1 MPRSLLLLCLA
12 LVSASSSAQ
21 STSSQPPQQGAPAV
35 PTIQAKAQ
43 LVIVDVV
50 VKDSHQNPIHTLKPA
65 DFTLLESN
73 QPQQIKYFE
82 EHTALSPAET
92 AQFPPLPKMP
102 PGVFTNYTPVPD
114 NGPINILLL
123 DTLNTPMT
131 DQAFVRDQ
139 LRKYLKSAPPGTRI
153 AIFGLTTR
161 LLLLQGFTSDPE
173 LLKTAIDRK
182 RAQASPLLDD
192 AVGGG
197 GGPAP
202 LSETLTNMGTTPG
215 ADIIANLQQ
224 FEAEQQ
230 SFQLQLRARYTLDAM
245 NQLARYLSGIPGRKN
260 LIWFSGSFPIS
271 ILPDGDI
278 QNPFAVVA
286 SSEDE
291 FRETTNL
298 LTGSQ
303 VAVYPVDARGL
314 MTAPM
319 YDASNSGA
327 KYRNP
332 RAFAKDQTKF
342 FQQTAEE
349 HATMQQMAQDTGG
362 HAFYNTNGLS
372 HAVAEAISEGS
383 NYYTLA
389 YTPTNTKWNGAYRKI
404 QIKLRQPNLTLTY
417 RRGYFADNPE
427 EHLKHSTSSAAT
439 SAGTSADKPPDS
451 IRPAM
456 MHGAPTPTQIIFKA
470 SVLPIGGPPE
480 DKLAPGNSAVPNLK
494 GPYRRYNVSYAASP
508 HDVTFS
514 IQPNGAYQTSLQFLI
529 FVYNQD
535 GELLNTIGNT
545 ARGNLSPEAYAAS
558 LRTGLHFQ
566 QQISVPV
573 KGESFLRIGV
583 HDLSSDRIGALEVP
597 VVSVKNL
604 APLPLPAAT
613 ANTPAVTSR

>member
-21 STSSQPPQQGAPAV
+21 SVSSQPPQQGAPAV

-50 VKDSHQNPIHTLKPA
+50 VKDSAQNPIHTLKPA
-65 DFTLLESN
+65 DFTLLENN

-82 EHTALSPAET
+82 EHSALPPAEA
-92 AQFPPLPKMP
+92 AQLPPLPKMP
-102 PGVFTNYTPVPD
+102 PGVFTNYTPAPD

-182 RAQASPLLDD
+182 KAKASPLLDD

-197 GGPAP
+197 GAPPP
-202 LSETLTNMGTTPG
+202 LSETVANMGNLG
-215 ADIIANLQQ
+215 ADLVANLQQ
-224 FEAEQQ
+224 FEAQQQ

-298 LTGSQ
+298 LTSSQ

-327 KYRNP
+327 KYRDP

-362 HAFYNTNGLS
+362 HAFYNTNGLN

-417 RRGYFADNPE
+417 RRGYFADDPE
-427 EHLKHSTSSAAT
+427 AHVKHSAAAAA
-439 SAGTSADKPPDS
+439 SPPDS

-470 SVLPIGGPPE
+470 SVFPFGGSPE
-480 DKLAPGNSAVPNLK
+480 DKLAPGNSAAPSLR
-494 GPYRRYNVSYAASP
+494 GPYRRYNISYAASP

-514 IQPNGAYQTSLQFLI
+514 IQPNGAYRTSLQFLV

-545 ARGNLSPEAYAAS
+545 TIGNLNPEGYAAT

-566 QQISVPV
+566 QQVSVPV
-573 KGESFLRIGV
+573 KGQYFLRIGV
-583 HDLSSDRIGALEVP
+583 HDIAGDRIGAIEVP
-597 VVSVKNL
+597 VAAVKNL
-604 APLPLPAAT
+604 PPLPAPAAT
-613 ANTPAVTSR
+613 ATAPAVTSR